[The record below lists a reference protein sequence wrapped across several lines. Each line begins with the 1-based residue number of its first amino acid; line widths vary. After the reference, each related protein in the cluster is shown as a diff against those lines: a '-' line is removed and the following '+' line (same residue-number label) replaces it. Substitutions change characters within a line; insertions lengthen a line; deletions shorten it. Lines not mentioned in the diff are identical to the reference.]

1 MSKGDHYLKTD
12 SNDERYTLVSRDVP
26 PVTVDEWML
35 DDCALV
41 IEADDEAMTV
51 WGRLED

>member
-1 MSKGDHYLKTD
+1 MSKGDQYLKTD
-12 SNDERYTLVSRDVP
+12 NTDERYTLVNRDVP
-26 PVTVDEWML
+26 PVTVDEGWL

-41 IEADDEAMTV
+41 IEATDETMTV